1 MASKRTPSPAPAY
14 TGIPM
19 PDRRLASDFVRR
31 SKDAPLSAR
40 SICILGAYTPE
51 TGALRDALMVGRDDM
66 TVGVA
71 RVSADV
77 QGPAPEIVHEVR
89 TDVAIDCRE
98 VARTL
103 NMFDVVLI
111 EHRFGV
117 FGGEDG
123 EQVLRILEWVRVP
136 TVAVL
141 HDTGDEAS
149 EGQSAVLQELTYSVD
164 AIVTLSDADRRRVQE
179 NFQVS
184 PRKVMVIDHD
194 ARIGESATDWSAI
207 AGQHQRLFNALLG
220 SPA

>member
-40 SICILGAYTPE
+40 NICILGAYTPE
-51 TGALRDALMVGRDDM
+51 TSALRDGLLAGREDM

-71 RVSADV
+71 RVSAGA
-77 QGPAPEIVHEVR
+77 QNTAPEIVHEVH
-89 TDVAIDCRE
+89 TDVETDCRA

-117 FGGEDG
+117 YGGPDG

-141 HDTGDEAS
+141 HDAAAKLS
-149 EGQSAVLQELTYSVD
+149 EGQAAVLQELTYSVD
-164 AIVTLSDADRRRVQE
+164 AIVTLNDADRRRVQE
-179 NFQVS
+179 DFQVS
-184 PRKVMVIDHD
+184 PRKVMVIAHD
-194 ARIGESATDWSAI
+194 AADGQLGADWSEI

-220 SPA
+220 GPA